1 MKAIARFFNLEGKEI
16 LSKDV
21 TNTVVELFG
30 SVEYL
35 RDMENTDEEKYDS
48 MVEIVLGDELAS
60 ELSRE
65 LEYENDYI
73 DLYFIDFM

>member
-21 TNTVVELFG
+21 TSTVVELFG

-35 RDMENTDEEKYDS
+35 RDMEDTDEEKYNS
-48 MVEIVLGDELAS
+48 MVDVVLGDELVS

>member
-1 MKAIARFFNLEGKEI
+1 MKAIARFFNLEGEEV

-21 TNTVVELFG
+21 TSTVVELFG

-35 RDMENTDEEKYDS
+35 RDMESTDEERYSS
-48 MVEIVLGDELAS
+48 MVDTIVGDELVS